1 MSSNQDIL
9 EYLKTKT
16 FIPHENGNYARYG
29 LNLFGCDSIIQ
40 YDNKIWKF
48 KDFISNTNHAVYI
61 DKEGREFV
69 LDTYNK
75 DGIIRM
81 QEA

>member
-1 MSSNQDIL
+1 MSKVETL
-9 EYLKTKT
+9 KYLNTKT

-29 LNLFGCDSIIQ
+29 LNLFGCDSVIQ

-48 KDFISNTNHAVYI
+48 IHFISNTNNALYI
-61 DKEGREFV
+61 DKEGRGFI

>member
-1 MSSNQDIL
+1 MDTKYNAIQ
-9 EYLKTKT
+9 YLNNHT
-16 FIPHENGNYARYG
+16 FIPHTEGNYARYG

-40 YDNKIWKF
+40 YNNHYWKF
-48 KDFISNTNHAVYI
+48 MYFIPNSNIAVYTN
-61 DKEGREFV
+61 KNGEEFF
-69 LDTYNK
+69 LNDYI

>member
-29 LNLFGCDSIIQ
+29 LNLFGCDSVIQ

-48 KDFISNTNHAVYI
+48 KYFITNTNNISLIQKSIEV
-61 DKEGREFV
+61 KENLRLWSE
-69 LDTYNK
+69 
-75 DGIIRM
+75 IRNVK
-81 QEA
+81 